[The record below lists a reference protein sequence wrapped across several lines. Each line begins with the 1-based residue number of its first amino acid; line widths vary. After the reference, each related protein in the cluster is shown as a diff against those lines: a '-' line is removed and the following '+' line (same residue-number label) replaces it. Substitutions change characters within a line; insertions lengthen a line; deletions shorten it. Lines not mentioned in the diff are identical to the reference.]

1 LLFLAIANLCLIAS
15 DIWQLGLLE
24 DCRVDLP
31 FLGFAAGAE
40 SFRGTD
46 EAEARVVHLLQ
57 CPPWA
62 LPGSWLLYSLL
73 LVAFTYFWFSGWPP
87 VYSIDGGAFD
97 WLFFLTALFIYVF
110 FSILLL
116 RFVLVWTATHRL
128 LRRLYWHPTRS
139 SYDTLRAVSLPDRP
153 EAQTIRLVE
162 PRPSLTAIEFC
173 LQRAREIMR
182 VLERAAEKL
191 TPPQSLS
198 VDPVPAYKNLAQTIL
213 RAEHALSVVLA
224 AHARHEWGEALRKK
238 LNLQYEMTSLSSQIA
253 ALLEPE
259 WRMSA
264 QGVSPGADA
273 LRGKLLKESNL
284 FVASRVVDFIRQV
297 FPQLRTLAGFA
308 MGGVLAMMLAV
319 SVYPFPRHNT
329 LLWMSWIVLLSA
341 VAICLTVFVQM
352 NRSRIISML
361 SGTEPGRFNWNSS
374 FIARLLMYAIVPVL
388 ALAGAQYPHALGGV
402 FSWLSGLFGAGSR

>member
-1 LLFLAIANLCLIAS
+1 LIYVVLVIAFS
-15 DIWQLGLLE
+15 
-24 DCRVDLP
+24 
-31 FLGFAAGAE
+31 
-40 SFRGTD
+40 
-46 EAEARVVHLLQ
+46 
-57 CPPWA
+57 
-62 LPGSWLLYSLL
+62 
-73 LVAFTYFWFSGWPP
+73 YFWFSGWPP
-87 VYSIDGGAFD
+87 IYSIDGGAFD

-139 SYDTLRAVSLPDRP
+139 SYETLRTASLPDRP
-153 EAQTIRLVE
+153 EAQTIRLAE

-173 LQRAREIMR
+173 LQRAREIVR
-182 VLERAAEKL
+182 VLERAAQKS
-191 TPPQSLS
+191 PPQSS
-198 VDPVPAYKNLAQTIL
+198 FVNPAPAYKTLAQTIL
-213 RAEHALSVVLA
+213 RAENALSVVLA
-224 AHARHEWGEALRKK
+224 AHARHEWREVLRKK
-238 LNLQYEMTSLSSQIA
+238 IDLQREMTNLSSQIA

-264 QGVSPGADA
+264 QSISPALGP
-273 LRGKLLKESNL
+273 LRGKLISEGNL

-297 FPQLRTLAGFA
+297 FPQLRALAAFA
-308 MGGVLAMMLAV
+308 MAGVLAMMLAV

-329 LLWMSWIVLLSA
+329 LLWMSWMVLLSA

-374 FIARLLMYAIVPVL
+374 FLARLLMYAIVPVL

-402 FSWLSGLFGAGSR
+402 FSWLSGLFSAGSR